1 MRHEGKQNA
10 IDSLKQE
17 ETARKI
23 AAIKAKR
30 QEVINNVKLSLKQR
44 RFDKIV
50 IEKARS
56 DRETSIRQ
64 KEIRDM
70 KKLHEEKA
78 MLQVII

>member
-1 MRHEGKQNA
+1 MQDEGKQNA

-23 AAIKAKR
+23 AVIKAKK

-44 RFDKIV
+44 QFDKIV

>member
-1 MRHEGKQNA
+1 MRHERKQNA

-17 ETARKI
+17 ETLRKI
-23 AAIKAKR
+23 TAIKAKR

-44 RFDKIV
+44 RFDKMV